1 MKSAIIAAVVAI
13 VLTLENVATAAAI
26 LLFVSAG
33 IVFLVVDYRLDSFS
47 EVLDDQAERLTK
59 LEQRFPEPPDTV

>member
-59 LEQRFPEPPDTV
+59 LEQRVPEPPDTV

>member
-59 LEQRFPEPPDTV
+59 LEQRGPEPPDTV